1 MKTPTTRR
9 GFLGAAGLAGLG
21 AVAVSAAPTTAEP
34 TPLAIKLGIATYTFR
49 KFDRPKVIEMIRQVR
64 TPWISVKNT
73 PQQLDTNST
82 PEQARIARQAFDA
95 AGLKVM
101 SIGNI
106 DMTKA
111 NTVDDLRPLFELAKN
126 FGAPMMVC
134 APTRANLK
142 AVEQMV
148 REYDIRIAIHNHG
161 PEDHHFP
168 SAQSVLEAVSGLDPR
183 CGLCMDVGHA
193 YRAVR
198 MPRLLAAEAARKS
211 NAADQTNTG
220 IVGAL
225 QDAIAARSGKTAFDD
240 DPVNIIAVAGARLL
254 DMHIKDLKDLTDK
267 DSQCDVG
274 DGQIPVP
281 DIFREL
287 KKIHYQ
293 GCVNLEYEINADDPL
308 PGVERSFR
316 YMRGVLAGIAGA

>member
-21 AVAVSAAPTTAEP
+21 AATAPAASARVEP
-34 TPLAIKLGIATYTFR
+34 TPWGIKLGIATYSFR
-49 KFDRPKVIEMIRQVR
+49 KFDRLKTIEMIRQVH

-73 PQQLDTNST
+73 PQQLATDST
-82 PEQARIARQAFDA
+82 PEQAREARKAFDA

-111 NTVDDLRPLFELAKN
+111 STVDDLRPLFELAKN

-134 APTRANLK
+134 APTHANLK
-142 AVEQMV
+142 AVEQMA

-161 PEDHHFP
+161 PEDRHFP

-198 MPRLLAAEAARKS
+198 TLRLGDAEGAARKGETVY
-211 NAADQTNTG
+211 A
-220 IVGAL
+220 
-225 QDAIAARSGKTAFDD
+225 D
-240 DPVNIIAVAGARLL
+240 DPVKIIAMAGPRLL
-254 DMHIKDLKDLTDK
+254 DMHVKDLTDLTSK

-274 DGQIPVP
+274 DGEMPIVA
-281 DIFREL
+281 IFQQL

-308 PGVERSFR
+308 PGVERSFS
-316 YMRGVLAGIAGA
+316 YMRGVLAGLAAA